1 MNIATYAV
9 LARETFNLIDL
20 GINHIFIRL
29 PLGWN
34 IKKTDI
40 FYDENGN
47 CFCLFMNKKL
57 KEVVLSV
64 RGTKN
69 LENIE
74 TDFKLALARIQEN
87 KFIPAGQEGLE
98 ALANKILQSN
108 GVTKEGYS
116 FKIIGYSL
124 GGVMAEL
131 CATKLGIE
139 CITFESPGSVHLMQQ
154 HPSSYPEKNYNL
166 ISAYLSAP
174 NAINSLDAHPGNIFR
189 MYLPQSQ
196 GYARHAVK
204 CLLNTTFVT
213 PAYNAYV
220 SCFSLIKN
228 AASNNIFASLNSVGI
243 TASPNPLGFVEDIA
257 WLIEQHSIE
266 NIAKFLLNS
275 GKVTKMDSWPT
286 TPLIAIN
293 QELSQSTITQN
304 ILSFS
309 KIFLPFQ
316 KDKPGIRNIFDEEGM
331 KLAQNFNLPGYK
343 EHKKYEAAA
352 ATTIRDEGFTR
363 KYQLQ

>member
-9 LARETFNLIDL
+9 LARETFNLIYIGTNSIL
-20 GINHIFIRL
+20 KL

-34 IKKTDI
+34 IKKIDV
-40 FYDENGN
+40 FYDEHGN
-47 CFCLFMNKKL
+47 CFCIFMNKKL

-69 LENIE
+69 LDNIE

-213 PAYNAYV
+213 PVYNAYV
-220 SCFSLIKN
+220 SWFSLVKN
-228 AASNNIFASLNSVGI
+228 SASRSISDSLNAVGL
-243 TASPNPLGFVEDIA
+243 TVSSNPVVLMEDIT
-257 WLIEQHSIE
+257 WLIGQHSID
-266 NIAKFLLNS
+266 NIASFLLNS
-275 GKVTKMDSWPT
+275 GKTTQMDSWPI

-293 QELSQSTITQN
+293 QELSQSGISQN

-343 EHKKYEAAA
+343 EHPKYDA
-352 ATTIRDEGFTR
+352 ATSIRDKGFTH